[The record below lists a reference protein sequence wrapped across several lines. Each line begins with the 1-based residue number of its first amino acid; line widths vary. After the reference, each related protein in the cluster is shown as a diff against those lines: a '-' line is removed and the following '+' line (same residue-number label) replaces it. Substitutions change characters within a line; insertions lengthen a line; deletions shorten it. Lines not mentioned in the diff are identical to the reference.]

1 MNQRTRPRDAAGWRM
16 GERMAQIILV
26 PATVTTSSVVPFA
39 ADLASQLEQHDAIEL
54 DLSAVAEADVS
65 LLQLVCAARRQAERD
80 GKSLRLAMPVHD
92 ALAALLERAGFL
104 TDIPSADQNFWF
116 HGDLPR

>member
-1 MNQRTRPRDAAGWRM
+1 
-16 GERMAQIILV
+16 MAQIILV

-39 ADLASQLEQHDAIEL
+39 ADLALQLEQHDAVEL

-65 LLQLVCAARRQAERD
+65 LLQLVCAARRQAEHD
-80 GKSLRLAMPVHD
+80 GKTLRLAHPVH
-92 ALAALLERAGFL
+92 AELTALLERAGFL
-104 TDIPSADQNFWF
+104 TDIPSADQTFWF

>member
-1 MNQRTRPRDAAGWRM
+1 
-16 GERMAQIILV
+16 MAQIVLV
-26 PATVTTSSVVPFA
+26 PAIVTTASVLPFA
-39 ADLASQLEQHDAIEL
+39 AELASQLERNDAIEL
-54 DLSAVAEADVS
+54 DLTAVTDADVS
-65 LLQLVCAARRQAERD
+65 FLQLVCAARRQAERD

-92 ALAALLERAGFL
+92 VLAALLERAGFL